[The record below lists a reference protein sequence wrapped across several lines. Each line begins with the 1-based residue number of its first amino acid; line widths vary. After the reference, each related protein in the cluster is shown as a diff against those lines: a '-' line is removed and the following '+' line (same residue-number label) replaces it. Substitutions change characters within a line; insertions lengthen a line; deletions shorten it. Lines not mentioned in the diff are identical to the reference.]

1 MKFAIV
7 WLKTKIKLE
16 GMNISLFTYNL
27 NTIQKVKKST
37 SYITAFFPSLN
48 YKSLRHANSSYFLHC
63 VEKTNLFG
71 GVFFRFILK
80 NYLPADRLS
89 SVARISA
96 GITNAPGPPGGPPSC
111 GQADLATL
119 W

>member
-1 MKFAIV
+1 M
-7 WLKTKIKLE
+7 KTKIELE
-16 GMNISLFTYNL
+16 RMNISLFTYNL

-37 SYITAFFPSLN
+37 SYITAFFPSL
-48 YKSLRHANSSYFLHC
+48 RHANSNYSLHGD
-63 VEKTNLFG
+63 VKTNLFG

-119 W
+119 R

>member
-1 MKFAIV
+1 MQI
-7 WLKTKIKLE
+7 
-16 GMNISLFTYNL
+16 
-27 NTIQKVKKST
+27 
-37 SYITAFFPSLN
+37 
-48 YKSLRHANSSYFLHC
+48 LRC
-63 VEKTNLFG
+63 DEKTNLFG